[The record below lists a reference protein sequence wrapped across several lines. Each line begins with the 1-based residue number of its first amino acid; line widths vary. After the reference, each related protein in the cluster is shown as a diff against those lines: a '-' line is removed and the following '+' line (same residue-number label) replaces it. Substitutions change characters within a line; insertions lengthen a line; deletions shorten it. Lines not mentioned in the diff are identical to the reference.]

1 MWQQLPVLATDQA
14 TAATSRK
21 RFMHKIFIHEVGPR
35 DGLQVEN
42 KLVPMEEKIRWIEGL
57 FASDIDIIQ
66 LGSFVHPKKVP
77 QMADTDALFE
87 HFSEAGKKPENV
99 TLSGLVLNEKGLER
113 GLVCGA
119 EMFCM
124 GVSASE
130 THSQKNTG
138 MSPTEAQVRIISMA
152 KDALAAEKKVQASVQ
167 SAFGCGFEGP
177 VAKVKVLDIVKAYL
191 DAGIR
196 NISLADTAGHAQPE
210 QVEELF
216 GAIRQLDPDVEMA
229 CHFHNT
235 YGLGLANC
243 YAALKSGVTYFE
255 SAFGGLGGC
264 PFTKLPAGNVSTEDL
279 VHSLQRM
286 GLRKDIKL
294 DALLDVARQVG
305 AFFDRELP
313 GFILKS
319 GSIVDF
325 HGKVG

>member
-1 MWQQLPVLATDQA
+1 M
-14 TAATSRK
+14 
-21 RFMHKIFIHEVGPR
+21 
-35 DGLQVEN
+35 QVEDTT
-42 KLVPMEEKIRWIEGL
+42 VPLEDKIRWIEGL
-57 FASDIDIIQ
+57 FTSGIDIIQ

-77 QMADTDALFE
+77 QMADTDELFK
-87 HFSEAGKKPENV
+87 HFSETGNKPENV

-113 GLVCGA
+113 GLACGV

-130 THSQKNTG
+130 THSKKNTG
-138 MSPTEAQVRIISMA
+138 MTPKEAQVRILSMA
-152 KDALAAEKKVQASVQ
+152 KEAQTVGKKVQVSVQ

-177 VAKVKVLDIVKAYL
+177 ISKEKVLDIVKSYV

-216 GAIRQLDPDVEMA
+216 SSIRQLDPDVVMA

-243 YAALKSGVTYFE
+243 YAALKSGVLYFE

-294 DALLDVARQVG
+294 DVLLDVAQQVG

-325 HGKVG
+325 QGVTPTQR

>member
-1 MWQQLPVLATDQA
+1 MQN
-14 TAATSRK
+14 
-21 RFMHKIFIHEVGPR
+21 IFIHEVGPR
-35 DGLQVEN
+35 DGLQAE
-42 KLVPMEEKIRWIEGL
+42 KTIAPFETKIRWIDALLRSG
-57 FASDIDIIQ
+57 IDILQI
-66 LGSFVHPKKVP
+66 GSFVHPDKVP
-77 QMADTDALFE
+77 QMADTDSLFRY
-87 HFSEAGKKPENV
+87 FADNKPAGV
-99 TLSGLVLNEKGLER
+99 TLSGLVLNEKGMER
-113 GLVCGA
+113 GFACGT

-138 MSPTEAQVRIISMA
+138 LSTNEALTLILSMA
-152 KDALAAEKKVQASVQ
+152 RTAMLAGKKVQASVQ

-177 VAKVKVLDIVKAYL
+177 IDPEKVLDIVKSYL
-191 DAGIR
+191 NAGLHT
-196 NISLADTAGHAQPE
+196 ISLADTAGHAQPF
-210 QVEELF
+210 QVEDLF
-216 GAIRQLDPDVEMA
+216 GEIRELDPDVELA

-286 GLRKDIKL
+286 GLCKDIRL
-294 DALLDVARQVG
+294 EVLLTVARQVG
-305 AFFDRELP
+305 QFFDRELP

-319 GSIVDF
+319 GPIVDF
-325 HGKVG
+325 TRQTG

>member
-1 MWQQLPVLATDQA
+1 MDN
-14 TAATSRK
+14 
-21 RFMHKIFIHEVGPR
+21 IYIHEVGPR
-35 DGLQVEN
+35 DGLQVEDTT
-42 KLVPMEEKIRWIEGL
+42 VPLEDKIRWIEGL
-57 FASDIDIIQ
+57 LTSGIDIIQ

-77 QMADTDALFE
+77 QMADTDELFN
-87 HFSEAGKKPENV
+87 HFSKIGNKPENV
-99 TLSGLVLNEKGLER
+99 TLSGLVLNEMGLER
-113 GLVCGA
+113 GLACGV

-130 THSQKNTG
+130 THSKKNTG
-138 MSPTEAQVRIISMA
+138 MTPKEAQVRILSMA
-152 KDALAAEKKVQASVQ
+152 KDAQASGKKVQASVQ

-177 VAKVKVLDIVKAYL
+177 IAKEKVMDIVKSYL

-210 QVEELF
+210 QVEDLF
-216 GAIRQLDPDVEMA
+216 SSIRQLDPVVEMA

-243 YAALKSGVTYFE
+243 YAGLRSGVAYFE

-294 DALLDVARQVG
+294 DVLVDVALQVS
-305 AFFDRELP
+305 AFFNRELP

-325 HGKVG
+325 QGVTLT

>member
-1 MWQQLPVLATDQA
+1 MQNVL
-14 TAATSRK
+14 
-21 RFMHKIFIHEVGPR
+21 IHEVGPR
-35 DGLQVEN
+35 DGLQAE
-42 KLVPMEEKIRWIEGL
+42 KITVPLEEKIRWSEGL
-57 FASDIDIIQ
+57 LAAGVDILQ
-66 LGSFVHPKKVP
+66 LGSFVNPEKVP
-77 QMADTDALFE
+77 QMADTDLLFR
-87 HFSEAGKKPENV
+87 HFVEIKPAGV

-113 GLVCGA
+113 GFACGV

-130 THSQKNTG
+130 THSRKNTG
-138 MSPTEAQVRIISMA
+138 MTTTEALGRIMPMA
-152 KDALAAEKKVQASVQ
+152 KQATAAGKRVQASVQ

-177 VAKVKVLDIVKAYL
+177 VEQERVLSIVRAYL

-196 NISLADTAGHAQPE
+196 NISLADTAGHAHPQ
-210 QVEELF
+210 QVENLY
-216 GAIRQLDPDVEMA
+216 GAIRALDPDVELA

-264 PFTKLPAGNVSTEDL
+264 PFTKLPSGNVCTEDL

-286 GLRKDIKL
+286 GLRQEIKL
-294 DALLDVARQVG
+294 ELLLEVARQVS
-305 AFFDRELP
+305 AFFGRELP

-325 HGKVG
+325 RGHVEQESPTAETRRH

>member
-1 MWQQLPVLATDQA
+1 MPN
-14 TAATSRK
+14 
-21 RFMHKIFIHEVGPR
+21 IYIHEVGPR
-35 DGLQVEN
+35 DGLQAE
-42 KLVPMEEKIRWIEGL
+42 KTAVPLAEKIRWIEGL
-57 FASDIDIIQ
+57 SGAGIDIIQ
-66 LGSFVHPKKVP
+66 LGSFVHPDKVP
-77 QMADTDALFE
+77 QMADTDALFR
-87 HFSEAGKKPENV
+87 HFAGNKSGNV
-99 TLSGLVLNEKGLER
+99 ILSGLVLNEKGLER
-113 GLVCGA
+113 GLACGV

-130 THSQKNTG
+130 THSRKNTG
-138 MSPTEAQVRIISMA
+138 MTTTEALARIVPMA
-152 KDALAAEKKVQASVQ
+152 KQAMAAGKRVQVSVQ

-177 VAKVKVLDIVKAYL
+177 VTQEKVLGIVKAYL
-191 DAGIR
+191 EAGIR
-196 NISLADTAGHAQPE
+196 NISLADTAGHAHPK
-210 QVEELF
+210 QVEDLY
-216 GAIRQLDPDVEMA
+216 GAIRDLYPDVELA

-286 GLRKDIKL
+286 GLREDVRL

-305 AFFDRELP
+305 AFFNRELP

-319 GSIVDF
+319 GSIVGF
-325 HGKVG
+325 EGRA